1 MADALN
7 LNMSTVSAISKTI
20 KSNELLKSPKKKRS
34 HAKRVTNLETLDKG
48 AIRETIYE
56 MYQTSMF

>member
-7 LNMSTVSAISKTI
+7 LNMSTVSAISKTV
-20 KSNELLKSPKKKRS
+20 KNNELLKSPKKKRS
-34 HAKRVTNLETLDKG
+34 HAKRVTNVETLDTG

-56 MYQTSMF
+56 MYETSEY